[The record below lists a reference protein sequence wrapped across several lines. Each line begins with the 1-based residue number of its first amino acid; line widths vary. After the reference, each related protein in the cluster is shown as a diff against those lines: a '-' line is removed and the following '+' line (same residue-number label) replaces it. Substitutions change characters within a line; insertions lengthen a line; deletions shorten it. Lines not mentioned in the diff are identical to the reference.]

1 MATCRQK
8 RLAIPVSDQP
18 SNTTNVQPQAS
29 APDDGE
35 FFNLDVS
42 GSDRDSE
49 EAVQPARQAH
59 KRATVVAVPV
69 DQMINDPTP
78 VQDSKKAADVRY
90 YFERQDDK
98 NVCRVC
104 K

>member
-1 MATCRQK
+1 MATRRQK
-8 RLAIPVSDQP
+8 RPAIPVADQP
-18 SNTTNVQPQAS
+18 SDTTNVQPS

-49 EAVQPARQAH
+49 EAVQPARQAR
-59 KRATVVAVPV
+59 KRATVAAVPV
-69 DQMINDPTP
+69 DQIINDPTP

-90 YFERQDDK
+90 FFERQDDK

>member
-1 MATCRQK
+1 MATRRQK
-8 RLAIPVSDQP
+8 RPARPVAHQP
-18 SNTTNVQPQAS
+18 SDTTNVQPRAS
-29 APDDGE
+29 TPDDGE
-35 FFNLDVS
+35 FFNLEVS

-49 EAVQPARQAH
+49 EAVQPARQAR
-59 KRATVVAVPV
+59 KRATVAAV
-69 DQMINDPTP
+69 DQLINDPTP

-90 YFERQDDK
+90 FFERQDDK